1 MVSNRS
7 LVVCFMQMTGSSG
20 SFIFTSMQVG
30 LSTYTYTWA
39 IGVPGSIPAQPLTAY
54 GLIDLAASNGL
65 HLVQLADNISLANF
79 SDEELNLLSEYAKN
93 KGIAIEPG
101 GRCLSPENFDRYISI
116 AEIFGSS
123 ILRFVI
129 DGPGFEP
136 SVDEVAGIIA
146 PKLEWLRESGIK
158 LAIENHDRLRCDEFL
173 EIIRKTDP
181 ETVGICLDTVN
192 SMGASEG
199 LKEVVS
205 ALAPYTINLHIKDYT
220 IRRIWHKMGFEI
232 EGTPAGAGMLNIP
245 WLLEQI
251 ENYGKCHTA
260 LLELWTPPEKNL
272 NETLEKEA
280 RWADESIAYLK
291 TLNFE

>member
-1 MVSNRS
+1 M
-7 LVVCFMQMTGSSG
+7 LLIGSSG
-20 SFIFTSMQVG
+20 SFTLSTMQLG

-116 AEIFGSS
+116 AEIFGSP

-136 SVDEVAGIIA
+136 SVDEVAAIILPQIGRLRALGI
-146 PKLEWLRESGIK
+146 R
-158 LAIENHDRLRCDEFL
+158 LAIENHDRLHCDEFL
-173 EIIRKTDP
+173 EIIRKTDS
-181 ETVGICLDTVN
+181 EMVGICLDTVN

-199 LKEVVS
+199 LHEVVS
-205 ALAPYTINLHIKDYT
+205 ALAPCTINLHIKDYSVH
-220 IRRIWHKMGFEI
+220 RIWHKMGFAV

-245 WLLEQI
+245 WLLGQI
-251 ENYGKCHTA
+251 EPHGRCHTA
-260 LLELWTPPEKNL
+260 LLELWTPPGVNL
-272 NETLEKEA
+272 NETIEKEA
-280 RWADESIAYLK
+280 QWASESIAYLK
-291 TLNFE
+291 TLNFK